1 LLDMANPMLKKRDE
15 IVDVQDIEVILI
27 LQPKQ
32 FLCDL
37 ISDFTQSV

>member
-1 LLDMANPMLKKRDE
+1 MLKKRDE
-15 IVDVQDIEVILI
+15 IFDIQDIGVILI
-27 LQPKQ
+27 LEPKQ